1 MQLVIELPPRQQQ
14 LAFNRRRWTDVLA
27 DRGLADLPYRIE
39 TNVHGQIIMTPPP
52 SGAHSTRQGRITV
65 LLDRLLGGNALPEC
79 PISTIDGVKEDVTDI
94 ILNLKQLLVRIDTP
108 EPQKIR
114 IDVERKGEIRASDI
128 VAPADVKVVNPDLL
142 IATLTEDGAFRAEME
157 VKKGRGYVTAE
168 ENAQGEQEIGLIPV
182 DSIFSPIRRV
192 KYSTENTRVGQ
203 MTNYDRLIL
212 EIWTDGTVSPEMAI
226 VEGSKILRKHL
237 NPFVQYFELGKELE
251 QEKAQEEETALL
263 DQEKD
268 DLRAR
273 LNAPVGELEL
283 SVRAANC
290 LEAENIKTV
299 RDLVVRPESDML
311 KFRNF
316 GKTSLTEIKEKLSD
330 RSLELGMD
338 LTFLEN

>member
-1 MQLVIELPPRQQQ
+1 MRIRWRSFELPTRVVPDVETLSESYGRFIAEPFERGFGITIGNS
-14 LAFNRRRWTDVLA
+14 LRR
-27 DRGLADLPYRIE
+27 
-39 TNVHGQIIMTPPP
+39 
-52 SGAHSTRQGRITV
+52 V
-65 LLDRLLGGNALPEC
+65 LLSSLEGSAVTSVKIEGVSHEF
-79 PISTIDGVKEDVTDI
+79 STIEGVKEDVTDI
-94 ILNLKQLLVRIDTP
+94 ILNLKQLLVRLDTP

-114 IDVERKGEIRASDI
+114 IDVERKGEIRGSDI
-128 VAPADVKVVNPDLL
+128 IAPADVKVVNPDLL
-142 IATLTEDGAFRAEME
+142 IATLTEDGAFRAELE
-157 VKKGRGYVTAE
+157 VRKGRGYVTAE

-182 DSIFSPIRRV
+182 DSIFSPVRRV
-192 KYSTENTRVGQ
+192 KYATENTRVGQ

-212 EIWTDGTVSPEMAI
+212 EVWTDGTVSPEMAL

-251 QEKAQEEETALL
+251 QEKVQVEETTLL

-299 RDLVVRPESDML
+299 RDLVVRPESEML

-316 GKTSLTEIKEKLSD
+316 GKTSLTEIKEKLAE
-330 RSLELGMD
+330 RNLELGMD
-338 LTFLEN
+338 LTFLEV